1 MIGRHCEEKLVT
13 KVGILGRFI
22 TLTTN
27 AQERKKCITT
37 TIEKVGEH
45 RVKVI
50 RKNTCGDQVVIK
62 IQTYLR
68 KDWQALQKKRKL
80 RKKRNK

>member
-1 MIGRHCEEKLVT
+1 MKKI
-13 KVGILGRFI
+13 ILILLAF

-27 AQERKKCITT
+27 AQERKNCVTT

-45 RVKVI
+45 KVKVI
-50 RKNTCGDQVVIK
+50 RKNTCGDRVVIK

>member
-1 MIGRHCEEKLVT
+1 MKKIII
-13 KVGILGRFI
+13 ILLAF

-27 AQERKKCITT
+27 AQERKKCVTT

-45 RVKVI
+45 KVKVI

-62 IQTYLR
+62 IQTYLM
-68 KDWQALQKKRKL
+68 KDWRALQKKRKL
-80 RKKRNK
+80 RIKKRKNK

>member
-1 MIGRHCEEKLVT
+1 MKKLII
-13 KVGILGRFI
+13 ILLAF

-27 AQERKKCITT
+27 AQERKKCVTT

-45 RVKVI
+45 KVKVI

-80 RKKRNK
+80 RIKKRKNK